1 MPLTVFPIKDI
12 KMGNLDFKILA
23 PFAHLLPSALLITIE
38 IGVLGFILA
47 LFLAI
52 VVGTLRSRPI
62 NKVLRGILSFY
73 VELFR
78 GTPLLVQLFFVYY
91 GMPSIGIRI
100 GPFLAAVLT
109 MGLNSGAYLSENV
122 RGAILSVDKGQ
133 YEAARMLGFNELQT
147 SMHIVLPQA
156 VRVAIPS
163 FMNGFSSIV
172 KETSIVS
179 VLPVIELTK
188 LGNQVYAKT
197 YHPFEIYILLGVIY
211 FVLTYSLTFLS
222 RYLER
227 RASKWQV

>member
-1 MPLTVFPIKDI
+1 MK
-12 KMGNLDFKILA
+12 NLDFSILV
-23 PFAHLLPSALLITIE
+23 PFAHLLPPALLLTVE

-47 LFLAI
+47 LLLAV
-52 VVGTLRSRPI
+52 VVGTLRSRKPG
-62 NKVLRGILSFY
+62 KVLGTILSVY
-73 VELFR
+73 VEIFR

-91 GMPSIGIRI
+91 AMPAIGIRLE
-100 GPFLAAVLT
+100 PFTAAVLT

-133 YEAARMLGFNELQT
+133 YEAAQMLGYNPLQT
-147 SMHIVLPQA
+147 SVHIVLPQA
-156 VRVAIPS
+156 LRVAIPS
-163 FMNGFSSIV
+163 FMNGFSSII

-211 FVLTYSLTFLS
+211 FVLTFSLTFLS

-227 RASKWQV
+227 RATKWQA

>member
-1 MPLTVFPIKDI
+1 MN
-12 KMGNLDFKILA
+12 NLDFSILV
-23 PFAHLLPSALLITIE
+23 PFAHLLPPALLLTVE

-47 LFLAI
+47 LFIAI
-52 VVGTLRSRPI
+52 VVGTLRSRNPG
-62 NKVLRGILSFY
+62 KVLAAILSVY
-73 VELFR
+73 VEIFR

-91 GMPSIGIRI
+91 AMPAIGIRI
-100 GPFLAAVLT
+100 GPFASAVLT

-133 YEAARMLGFNELQT
+133 YEAAQMLGYNPLQT
-147 SMHIVLPQA
+147 SVHIVLPQA
-156 VRVAIPS
+156 LRVAIPS
-163 FMNGFSSIV
+163 FMNGFSSII

-188 LGNQVYAKT
+188 LGNQVYART

-227 RASKWQV
+227 RVSKWQI